1 MWHFFPLSENFV
13 IMWKKVDESNSGN
26 PPQFLA
32 IGESIMNKDK
42 KRFSVEISKVGS
54 NKGSTLVI
62 GLADEGDA
70 GQYVCELGSTD
81 KRELKHTVKVR
92 GEFSKNITDLTLAL
106 SLLTSKKVEFLCSN
120 KSTPQF

>member
-1 MWHFFPLSENFV
+1 
-13 IMWKKVDESNSGN
+13 MWKKVDESNSGN

-42 KRFSVEISKVGS
+42 KRFSVEISKVGA

-92 GEFSKNITDLTLAL
+92 GEFEIYNRFDVGFESLDL
-106 SLLTSKKVEFLCSN
+106 
-120 KSTPQF
+120 

>member
-1 MWHFFPLSENFV
+1 
-13 IMWKKVDESNSGN
+13 MWKKVDDSNSGN

-92 GEFSKNITDLTLAL
+92 GELEIYTNRFDVGFE

>member
-1 MWHFFPLSENFV
+1 
-13 IMWKKVDESNSGN
+13 MWKKVDESNSGN

-62 GLADEGDA
+62 GLADEDDA

-92 GEFSKNITDLTLAL
+92 GEFSKYITDLTLAL

>member
-62 GLADEGDA
+62 DLADEGDA

-92 GEFSKNITDLTLAL
+92 GEFPKYISDLTLAL

>member
-92 GEFSKNITDLTLAL
+92 GEFPKYITDLTLAL

>member
-1 MWHFFPLSENFV
+1 
-13 IMWKKVDESNSGN
+13 MWKKVDASNSGN
-26 PPQFLA
+26 APQFLA
-32 IGESIMNKDK
+32 MGEMIMHKDK
-42 KRFSVEISKVGS
+42 NRFSVEISKTGS

-92 GEFSKNITDLTLAL
+92 GEFPKYITDLTLAL